1 MNPNN
6 LPGFKSRMEDELRS
20 LLKQAL
26 QKSKDLPEIMHGT
39 MVMAAAGDFCEN
51 VKNDYSRIK
60 QEYLNLNISFTL
72 TESEYQKIVDDV
84 TTKVLGEFVDFS

>member
-6 LPGFKSRMEDELRS
+6 LPVFKSRMEDELRS

-26 QKSKDLPEIMHGT
+26 QKSKDIPEIMHGT
-39 MVMAAAGDFCEN
+39 MVMSAAADFCEN

-60 QEYLNLNISFTL
+60 QGYLNLNISFTL
-72 TESEYQKIVDDV
+72 TESEYQQIVDDV
-84 TTKVLGEFVDFS
+84 TTKVLGEFIDLS